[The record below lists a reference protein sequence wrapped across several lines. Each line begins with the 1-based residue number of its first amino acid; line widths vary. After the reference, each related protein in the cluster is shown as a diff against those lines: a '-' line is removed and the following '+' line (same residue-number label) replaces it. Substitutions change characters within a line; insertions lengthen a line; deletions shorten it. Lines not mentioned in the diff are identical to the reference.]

1 MLCGRFGTIELLL
14 IITGLI
20 LVVLLLALFFSLM
33 FVVTG
38 VVMIFS
44 LSAVAISFAYY
55 NITDGSLV
63 MLLWVV
69 PILLFL
75 IVAILIILGWLS
87 VIPPKFN
94 RKEKTS
100 FKIRIFNIIILIL
113 TMSLITAAF
122 IVENISILSSEI
134 PSLAI

>member
-1 MLCGRFGTIELLL
+1 M
-14 IITGLI
+14 
-20 LVVLLLALFFSLM
+20 V
-33 FVVTG
+33 
-38 VVMIFS
+38 
-44 LSAVAISFAYY
+44 
-55 NITDGSLV
+55 
-63 MLLWVV
+63 LWVI

-75 IVAILIILGWLS
+75 VMAILIILGWLS

-100 FKIRIFNIIILIL
+100 SKIRIFNIIILIL
-113 TMSLITAAF
+113 TMSLIATVF

>member
-1 MLCGRFGTIELLL
+1 
-14 IITGLI
+14 
-20 LVVLLLALFFSLM
+20 M

-38 VVMIFS
+38 VLMIFG
-44 LSAVAISFAYY
+44 LSALAISFVYY

-63 MLLWVV
+63 MVLWVI

-75 IVAILIILGWLS
+75 AMVILISLGWLS

-113 TMSLITAAF
+113 TMSLIATVF

>member
-1 MLCGRFGTIELLL
+1 M

-20 LVVLLLALFFSLM
+20 LVVLLLALFFSVM

-38 VVMIFS
+38 ALMIFG
-44 LSAVAISFAYY
+44 LSALAISFVYY

-63 MLLWVV
+63 MVLWVI

-75 IVAILIILGWLS
+75 VMAILIILGWLS

-113 TMSLITAAF
+113 TMSFIATVF

>member
-1 MLCGRFGTIELLL
+1 
-14 IITGLI
+14 
-20 LVVLLLALFFSLM
+20 M

-38 VVMIFS
+38 VLMIFG
-44 LSAVAISFAYY
+44 LSALAISFVYY
-55 NITDGSLV
+55 NITDGGLV
-63 MLLWVV
+63 MVLWVI

-75 IVAILIILGWLS
+75 VMTILIILGWLS

-113 TMSLITAAF
+113 TMSLIATVF
-122 IVENISILSSEI
+122 SVENISILSSEI

>member
-1 MLCGRFGTIELLL
+1 M

-20 LVVLLLALFFSLM
+20 LVVLLLALFFSVM

-38 VVMIFS
+38 VLMIFG
-44 LSAVAISFAYY
+44 LSALAISFVYY
-55 NITDGSLV
+55 YIIDGSLV
-63 MLLWVV
+63 MVLWVI

-75 IVAILIILGWLS
+75 VMAILIILGWLS

-100 FKIRIFNIIILIL
+100 FKIRIFNISILIL
-113 TMSLITAAF
+113 TMSFIATVF

>member
-1 MLCGRFGTIELLL
+1 M

-20 LVVLLLALFFSLM
+20 LVVLLLALFFSVM

-38 VVMIFS
+38 VLMIFG
-44 LSAVAISFAYY
+44 LSALAISFVYY
-55 NITDGSLV
+55 NITDVSLV
-63 MLLWVV
+63 MVLWVISV
-69 PILLFL
+69 LLFL
-75 IVAILIILGWLS
+75 VMAILIILGWLS

-113 TMSLITAAF
+113 TMSFIATVF

>member
-1 MLCGRFGTIELLL
+1 ML

-20 LVVLLLALFFSLM
+20 LVVLLLALFFSVM

-38 VVMIFS
+38 VLMIFG
-44 LSAVAISFAYY
+44 LSALVISFVYY

-63 MLLWVV
+63 MVLWVV

-75 IVAILIILGWLS
+75 VIAILIISGWLT
-87 VIPPKFN
+87 VVPPKFN

-100 FKIRIFNIIILIL
+100 FKIRIFNIIILIF
-113 TMSLITAAF
+113 TMSLITAGF
-122 IVENISILSSEI
+122 MVENILIISNETR
-134 PSLAI
+134 SLAI

>member
-1 MLCGRFGTIELLL
+1 
-14 IITGLI
+14 
-20 LVVLLLALFFSLM
+20 M

>member
-1 MLCGRFGTIELLL
+1 L

-20 LVVLLLALFFSLM
+20 LVVLLLALFFSVM

-38 VVMIFS
+38 VLMIFG
-44 LSAVAISFAYY
+44 LSALAISFVYY

-63 MLLWVV
+63 MVLWVI

-75 IVAILIILGWLS
+75 AMAILIILGWLS

-100 FKIRIFNIIILIL
+100 SKIRIFNIIILIL
-113 TMSLITAAF
+113 TMSLIATVF

>member
-1 MLCGRFGTIELLL
+1 
-14 IITGLI
+14 
-20 LVVLLLALFFSLM
+20 M
-33 FVVTG
+33 FVVSG
-38 VVMIFS
+38 VLMIFG
-44 LSAVAISFAYY
+44 LSALAISFVYY
-55 NITDGSLV
+55 NITYGSLV
-63 MLLWVV
+63 MVLWVI

-75 IVAILIILGWLS
+75 VMAILIILGWLS

-113 TMSLITAAF
+113 TMSFIATVF
-122 IVENISILSSEI
+122 IVEKISILSSEI

>member
-1 MLCGRFGTIELLL
+1 M

-20 LVVLLLALFFSLM
+20 LVVVLLALFFSVM

-38 VVMIFS
+38 VLMIFG
-44 LSAVAISFAYY
+44 LSASAISFVYY

-63 MLLWVV
+63 MVLWVI

-75 IVAILIILGWLS
+75 VMAILIILGWLS

-113 TMSLITAAF
+113 TMSFIATVF

>member
-1 MLCGRFGTIELLL
+1 
-14 IITGLI
+14 
-20 LVVLLLALFFSLM
+20 M

-38 VVMIFS
+38 VLMIFG
-44 LSAVAISFAYY
+44 LSALAISFVYY

-63 MLLWVV
+63 MVLWVI

-75 IVAILIILGWLS
+75 VMAILIILGWLS

-113 TMSLITAAF
+113 TMSLIATVF
-122 IVENISILSSEI
+122 LVENISILSSEI

>member
-1 MLCGRFGTIELLL
+1 ML
-14 IITGLI
+14 
-20 LVVLLLALFFSLM
+20 
-33 FVVTG
+33 VVTG
-38 VVMIFS
+38 VLMIFG
-44 LSAVAISFAYY
+44 LSALAISFVYY

-63 MLLWVV
+63 MVLWVI

-75 IVAILIILGWLS
+75 VMAILIILGWLS

-94 RKEKTS
+94 KEEKTS

-113 TMSLITAAF
+113 TMSLIAAVF

-134 PSLAI
+134 PSLSI

>member
-1 MLCGRFGTIELLL
+1 
-14 IITGLI
+14 
-20 LVVLLLALFFSLM
+20 M

-38 VVMIFS
+38 VLMIFG
-44 LSAVAISFAYY
+44 LSALAISFVYY

-63 MLLWVV
+63 MVLWVI

-75 IVAILIILGWLS
+75 AMAILIILGWLS

-100 FKIRIFNIIILIL
+100 SKIRIFNIIILIL
-113 TMSLITAAF
+113 TMSLIATVF

-134 PSLAI
+134 PSLSI

>member
-1 MLCGRFGTIELLL
+1 M

-20 LVVLLLALFFSLM
+20 LVVLLLALFFSVM

-38 VVMIFS
+38 VLMIFG
-44 LSAVAISFAYY
+44 LSALAISFVYY

-63 MLLWVV
+63 MVLWVI

-75 IVAILIILGWLS
+75 VMAILIILGWLS

-113 TMSLITAAF
+113 TMSFIATVF

>member
-1 MLCGRFGTIELLL
+1 M

-20 LVVLLLALFFSLM
+20 LVVLLLALFFSVM

-38 VVMIFS
+38 VLMIFG
-44 LSAVAISFAYY
+44 LSALAISFVYY
-55 NITDGSLV
+55 YIIDGSLV
-63 MLLWVV
+63 MVLWVI

-75 IVAILIILGWLS
+75 VMAILIILGWLS

-100 FKIRIFNIIILIL
+100 FKVRIFNIVILIL
-113 TMSLITAAF
+113 TMSFIATVF

>member
-1 MLCGRFGTIELLL
+1 
-14 IITGLI
+14 
-20 LVVLLLALFFSLM
+20 M

-38 VVMIFS
+38 VLMIFG
-44 LSAVAISFAYY
+44 LSALVISFVYY
-55 NITDGSLV
+55 NITDGSLIMV
-63 MLLWVV
+63 LWVV

-75 IVAILIILGWLS
+75 VIAILMILGWLS
-87 VIPPKFN
+87 FVPPKFN

-113 TMSLITAAF
+113 TMALITTVF
-122 IVENISILSSEI
+122 IVENISILRNEI

>member
-1 MLCGRFGTIELLL
+1 M

-20 LVVLLLALFFSLM
+20 LVVLLLALFFSVM

-38 VVMIFS
+38 VLMIFG
-44 LSAVAISFAYY
+44 LSALAISFVYY

-63 MLLWVV
+63 MVLWVI

-75 IVAILIILGWLS
+75 VMAILIILGWLS

-113 TMSLITAAF
+113 TMSLIATVF
-122 IVENISILSSEI
+122 LVENISILSSEI